1 MKDNLTLI
9 KGEYKNVILFFFVS
23 KKCSVCRSAYVSYLL
38 NPRSYYKYVFL
49 YFATQL

>member
-1 MKDNLTLI
+1 MKQNCTLI
-9 KGEYKNVILFFFVS
+9 NGEYKKVILFLVS
-23 KKCSVCRSAYVSYLL
+23 KKYSVYRSAYVFYLL